1 MKGRAESMKKDSY
14 GGHDPSTLVEAVISK
29 VCDDYVVAYPRDDAG
44 DLTKRDSVTFSLGEW
59 RSDSEPQCQQVIM
72 LVNTMLYSRGW
83 RAREAYPVIGRGRK

>member
-1 MKGRAESMKKDSY
+1 MKKDSY